1 VTNHAGIP
9 SATEPRSIA
18 DLAADAAY
26 VRRVLDLRDAPIE
39 LPVQRAIVIPDP
51 VIPDRALA
59 IVAGLDSY
67 GD

>member
-1 VTNHAGIP
+1 MTNHAGIP
-9 SATEPRSIA
+9 AASEARSIA

-26 VRRVLDLRDAPIE
+26 VRRVLDLRDTPVE
-39 LPVQRAIVIPDP
+39 LPVQRAIVLPDP
-51 VIPDRALA
+51 VIPDRARA